1 MTTTRRP
8 PPTTFP
14 ATAAPT
20 PPARNGAGPETGR
33 VLLGQVTAADSEKGV
48 TVHLRRGQSVEQL
61 RQGQFVVIEGQF
73 VRFFGTISGFRL
85 AATDPAVA
93 QDPPDSDSRLV
104 FETLGRS
111 TTYAECTVRPSL
123 ELIHTGSVETAG
135 HGPGD
140 ELAPARTI
148 PGHFSTVYRAGGEDF
163 AAVFGEEETGKKFS
177 IGTPRD
183 MDVPVTIDLGR
194 LVERSN
200 GIFGRSGTGKS
211 ILARLLFCGLL
222 KTNACVNLI
231 FDMHSEYAYARRMED
246 GTYAKGLRE
255 LFGGS
260 KVVVYSLDEADTT
273 RPGKQID
280 RLIRIPLDFIELEDL
295 NSLQGELGLTDA
307 GLAAATQ
314 LANRLGKG
322 WMARLLEMPSD
333 ELKELVKEIGG
344 HEGSIDALKRR
355 LQRIS
360 GLSFV
365 KTGTNLQQSGIQ
377 DLIASLE
384 AGRNVILQFG
394 RNNSL
399 LAYMLVANLITRRIH
414 DRWVEL
420 TEAAEQAGQAHSRP
434 LMITIE
440 EAHKF
445 LSQGQSIFSTIAREL
460 RKYSVTLL
468 IVDQRP
474 SSIDPDVM
482 SQLGTRIT
490 ALLSDERDIDAV
502 FTGMRGGHFKNILA
516 TLDTKQE
523 VLVFGH
529 AVPMEVVLRTRNFD
543 EKLYAAVAPHA
554 GRSVQEKAAAALD
567 DLF

>member
-1 MTTTRRP
+1 MTTPRRP
-8 PPTTFP
+8 SPMPISTVL
-14 ATAAPT
+14 AAPG
-20 PPARNGAGPETGR
+20 RNGAGPATGR

-85 AATDPAVA
+85 AATDPAVT

-123 ELIHTGSVETAG
+123 ELIHTGSVETDG
-135 HGPGD
+135 SSDG
-140 ELAPARTI
+140 LAPARTI
-148 PGHFSTVYRAGGEDF
+148 PGHFASVYRAGGEDF
-163 AAVFGEEETGKKFS
+163 ASVFGEEETGKKFS

-260 KVVVYSLDEADTT
+260 KVVVYSLDDADTT

-280 RLIRIPLDFIELEDL
+280 RLIRIPLDFIELDDL
-295 NSLQGELGLTDA
+295 SSLQGELGLTDA
-307 GLAAATQ
+307 GLAAANQ

-355 LQRIS
+355 LQRLS
-360 GLSFV
+360 SLSFV
-365 KTGTNLQQSGIQ
+365 KPGTNLQQSGIP
-377 DLIASLE
+377 DLIAALE
-384 AGRNVILQFG
+384 GGRNVILQFG

-414 DRWVEL
+414 EQWVKL
-420 TEAAEQAGQAHSRP
+420 TEAAEEVGQAHGHP

-502 FTGMRGGHFKNILA
+502 FTGTRGGHFKNILA

-529 AVPMEVVLRTRNFD
+529 AVPMEVVLRTRTFD

>member
-1 MTTTRRP
+1 MTTPRRP
-8 PPTTFP
+8 S
-14 ATAAPT
+14 PT
-20 PPARNGAGPETGR
+20 PVSTVPTAPARNGAGPDTGR

-73 VRFFGTISGFRL
+73 VRFFGTIAGFRL
-85 AATDPAVA
+85 AATDPAVT

-123 ELIHTGSVETAG
+123 ELIHTGSVETDGASDG
-135 HGPGD
+135 
-140 ELAPARTI
+140 LAPARTI
-148 PGHFSTVYRAGGEDF
+148 PGHFAGVYRAGGEDF

-183 MDVPVTIDLGR
+183 MDVPVTIDLAR

-260 KVVVYSLDEADTT
+260 KVVVYSLDDADTT

-280 RLIRIPLDFIELEDL
+280 RLIRIPLDFIELADL
-295 NSLQGELGLTDA
+295 SSLQGELGLTDA
-307 GLAAATQ
+307 GLAAANQ

-355 LQRIS
+355 LQRLS
-360 GLSFV
+360 NLSFV
-365 KTGTNLQQSGIQ
+365 KPGTNLQQSGIP
-377 DLIASLE
+377 DLLAALE
-384 AGRNVILQFG
+384 GGRNVVLQFG

-414 DRWVEL
+414 ERWVEL
-420 TEAAEQAGQAHSRP
+420 TEAAEQIGQAHGHP

-502 FTGMRGGHFKNILA
+502 FTGTRGGHFKNILA

-529 AVPMEVVLRTRNFD
+529 AVPMEVVLRTRTFD

>member
-1 MTTTRRP
+1 MNPTRTTT
-8 PPTTFP
+8 
-14 ATAAPT
+14 TA
-20 PPARNGAGPETGR
+20 ARNGHTAATSSDR

-93 QDPPDSDSRLV
+93 QDPPDTASRLV
-104 FETLGRS
+104 HETLGQS

-123 ELIHTGSVETAG
+123 ELTHTGSLEPAVGDT
-135 HGPGD
+135 GPSDG
-140 ELAPARTI
+140 LSPSRTI
-148 PGHFSTVYRAGGEDF
+148 PGHFSAVYKAGSKDF
-163 AAVFGEEETGKKFS
+163 SRVFGEEEDGKKFN

-183 MDVPVTIDLGR
+183 MDTPVPIDLER

-211 ILARLLFCGLL
+211 ILARLLFCGLF
-222 KTNACVNLI
+222 KSQACVNLI

-246 GTYAKGLRE
+246 GTSAKGLRE

-260 KVVVYSLDEADTT
+260 RVLVYSLDDADST
-273 RPGKQID
+273 RPGRQVD
-280 RLIRIPLDFIELEDL
+280 RLIRIPLDSITLEDL
-295 NSLQGELGLTDA
+295 ESLKDELDLSDA
-307 GLAAATQ
+307 MLGAAGQ
-314 LANRLGKG
+314 LDRRLGKG
-322 WMARLLEMPSD
+322 WMSRLFDMPAD
-333 ELKELVKEIGG
+333 EQKELVKEIGG
-344 HEGSIDALKRR
+344 HEGSVDALKRR
-355 LQRIS
+355 IGRVER
-360 GLSFV
+360 LSFV
-365 KTGTNLQQSGIQ
+365 KQGTTLQQSGIT
-377 DLIASLE
+377 DLISALE
-384 AGRNVILQFG
+384 SGRNLILQFG
-394 RNNSL
+394 RNSSL
-399 LAYMLVANLITRRIH
+399 LAYMLVATLITRRIH
-414 DRWVEL
+414 ERWVKL
-420 TEAAEQAGQAHSRP
+420 TEDAEQDGSGKVKP

-502 FTGMRGGHFKNILA
+502 FTGTRGGHFKNILA
-516 TLDTKQE
+516 TLDTRQE

-529 AVPMEVVLRTRNFD
+529 AVPMEVVLRTRTFD
-543 EKLYAAVAPHA
+543 EALYRAIAPK
-554 GRSVQEKAAAALD
+554 SLLSKQERAQSDHD

>member
-1 MTTTRRP
+1 MDTTRMS
-8 PPTTFP
+8 P
-14 ATAAPT
+14 ATR
-20 PPARNGAGPETGR
+20 PARNGAGGDAR

-104 FETLGRS
+104 HETLGRS

-123 ELIHTGSVETAG
+123 ELTHTGAPDSAG
-135 HGPGD
+135 ADHGPGD
-140 ELAPARTI
+140 GLAPARTI
-148 PGHFSTVYRAGGEDF
+148 PGHFSSVYKAGGVDF
-163 AAVFGEEETGKKFS
+163 GAVFGEEETGKRFI
-177 IGTPRD
+177 IGRPRD
-183 MDVPVTIDLGR
+183 MDIPVTIDLAR
-194 LVERSN
+194 VVERSN

-211 ILARLLFCGLL
+211 MLARLLFCGLL
-222 KTNACVNLI
+222 KTQACVNLI
-231 FDMHSEYAYARRMED
+231 FDMHSEYAYAKRMES
-246 GTYAKGLRE
+246 GGFAKGLRD
-255 LFGGS
+255 LFGRS
-260 KVVVYSLDEADTT
+260 RVLVYSLEDTAS
-273 RPGKQID
+273 GKLQQYD
-280 RLIRIPLDFIELEDL
+280 QLIRIPLDFITLDDL
-295 NSLQGELGLTDA
+295 ASLQSELDLSDA
-307 GLAAATQ
+307 QLAAAGQ
-314 LANRLGKG
+314 FERRLGKG
-322 WMARLLEMPSD
+322 WLASLLNLGGEEQKD
-333 ELKELVKEIGG
+333 LVKEIGG
-344 HEGSIDALKRR
+344 HEGSVDALKRK
-355 LQRIS
+355 LQRIER
-360 GLSFV
+360 LSFV
-365 KTGTNLQQSGIQ
+365 TEREAPGARSGIE
-377 DLIASLE
+377 DLLASLE
-384 AGRNVILQFG
+384 AGKNVVLQFG

-414 DRWVEL
+414 TRWVDL
-420 TEAAEQAGQAHSRP
+420 TEAAEQAGAGKVPP

-502 FTGMRGGHFKNILA
+502 FTGTRGGHFKNILA

-529 AVPMEVVLRTRNFD
+529 AVPMEVVLRTRDFD
-543 EKLYAAVAPHA
+543 EALYRAVAPRA
-554 GRSVQEKAAAALD
+554 GLSPQERAQQAHD
-567 DLF
+567 DLFGPG